1 MDKHPINDLM
11 AATMEKLREIV
22 DVNTIIGQPIVT
34 PDGVTLLPV
43 SKVSLGFASGGSDF
57 ASRQSNQS
65 NNFGGGSG
73 AGINITPIAFI
84 VISEGHVKVLN
95 IIQDSQTS
103 FDKLIDSAPELIDK
117 ISALAKKEEAK
128 PDLG

>member
-11 AATMEKLREIV
+11 TATMEKLREIV
-22 DVNTIIGQPIVT
+22 DVNTIIGQPIET

-117 ISALAKKEEAK
+117 ISALAKKEEPK